1 MIRLNLGQYENKP
14 VIFDRLLATNGHM
27 IILGATG
34 NGKTTQ
40 VTRVM
45 IELAEAGVTVL
56 AFDTNN
62 IFSDLQIHP
71 AYLKKFKEKICEVDV
86 YNEGITLPL
95 FTPFIFSDG
104 ESEKLVDMV
113 DSVTEAFAKTFK
125 FGVKQKATLRTA
137 IDAVAKGAEYESSG
151 IQAIASKL
159 DNIGTAKAME
169 VRERISQITDHNVF
183 RDGDLFIKSGKI
195 NLVRI
200 SKFSD
205 DTQQKIM
212 EILSAILWKYAAKEK
227 FVKEGLYIVFDECQN
242 MDLGKNGMIGKILVE
257 GRRFN
262 LNLILSTQVLSQEA
276 HITKL
281 MTQAALIM
289 NFKPAKSEIRTVAA
303 LIDKTREDSWAAIL
317 HRLKKGE
324 FVASGA
330 IVYDENLLAD
340 PLLVS
345 AYIEVPA
352 KSTEEKSRKVTVK
365 GVCNQEGLKRPSA
378 AILNA

>member
-1 MIRLNLGQYENKP
+1 M
-14 VIFDRLLATNGHM
+14 
-27 IILGATG
+27 
-34 NGKTTQ
+34 
-40 VTRVM
+40 
-45 IELAEAGVTVL
+45 
-56 AFDTNN
+56 
-62 IFSDLQIHP
+62 
-71 AYLKKFKEKICEVDV
+71 
-86 YNEGITLPL
+86 
-95 FTPFIFSDG
+95 
-104 ESEKLVDMV
+104 DMV

-212 EILSAILWKYAAKEK
+212 EFFLSAILWKYAAKEK

-345 AYIEVPA
+345 AYIEVPS
-352 KSTEEKSRKVTVK
+352 KSTEEKSSKVMVR
-365 GVCNQEGLKRPSA
+365 GICNQDSNHRPSA

>member
-62 IFSDLQIHP
+62 IFSDVQIHP
-71 AYLKKFKEKICEVDV
+71 AYLKKFKEKISEIDV

-137 IDAVAKGAEYESSG
+137 IDAVARGAEYESSG
-151 IQAIASKL
+151 IKAIASKL

-352 KSTEEKSRKVTVK
+352 KSTEEKSSKVMVR
-365 GVCNQEGLKRPSA
+365 GICNQDSGHRPSA
-378 AILNA
+378 AILNS